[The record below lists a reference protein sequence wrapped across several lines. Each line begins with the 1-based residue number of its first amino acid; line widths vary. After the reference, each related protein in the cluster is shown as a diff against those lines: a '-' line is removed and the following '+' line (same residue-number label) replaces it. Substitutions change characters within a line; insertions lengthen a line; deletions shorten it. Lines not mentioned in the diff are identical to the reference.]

1 MPTDFESY
9 VEQIRRTPE
18 TWAGWIASYP
28 ALSSVAST
36 PEQLISALTAKGG
49 DIGTY
54 HRISDTLR
62 DIGFEVRMSNDK
74 LKQWLME
81 VQEKLRELGQ
91 YDGMLIVW
99 DEFTDVMTDAIGN
112 YVSDV
117 KSRDFPNADEQY

>member
-1 MPTDFESY
+1 MGRLDSIIP
-9 VEQIRRTPE
+9 R
-18 TWAGWIASYP
+18 

-36 PEQLISALTAKGG
+36 PEQLISALTTKGG

-81 VQEKLRELGQ
+81 VQEKAPRTGS
-91 YDGMLIVW
+91 V
-99 DEFTDVMTDAIGN
+99 
-112 YVSDV
+112 
-117 KSRDFPNADEQY
+117 